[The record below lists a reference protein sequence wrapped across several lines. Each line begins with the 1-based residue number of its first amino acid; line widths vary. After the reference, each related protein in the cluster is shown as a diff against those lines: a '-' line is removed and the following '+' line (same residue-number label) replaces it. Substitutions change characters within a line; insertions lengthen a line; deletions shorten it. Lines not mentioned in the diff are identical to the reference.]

1 MAYLI
6 HGTLLIIYTKERFNH
21 LLAQAQESHSN
32 RPISPSIQT
41 FFTFARDYMQALNE
55 RNDFKTQRLLAE
67 SVTVVD
73 LQSELQDCLNDM
85 TAFKADARQKISI
98 LTFRDNVNC
107 IVKKQL
113 KDKRFIDRVGH
124 SAREFAIETNLQAD
138 LHAALVSKKLLEDNF
153 ELLENRLE
161 TTFEQNVRLH
171 EQNNR
176 LQSRLSEFESRYSK
190 PNILNSINW
199 GKTQW
204 ASFGVGVLVGEQVVE
219 QFTSYQPVRNIVCHF
234 AKKCVGKNGKPGPPP
249 SFPSE
254 LLPNETAKKTHTAVV
269 SVETVKLTYPQ
280 MDTGV

>member
-6 HGTLLIIYTKERFNH
+6 HGTLLIMYPKERFNH

-98 LTFRDNVNC
+98 LTFRGNVNC

-113 KDKRFIDRVGH
+113 KDKRFIDRVEH

-138 LHAALVSKKLLEDNF
+138 LHAALASKKSLEDNF

-161 TTFEQNVRLH
+161 TTF

-190 PNILNSINW
+190 PNIPNPINW

-204 ASFGVGVLVGEQVVE
+204 TSFEVGVLVGEQVVG
-219 QFTSYQPVRNIVCHF
+219 QFTSYQPVRNTVYHF

-254 LLPNETAKKTHTAVV
+254 LLPNETAKKHI
-269 SVETVKLTYPQ
+269 LL
-280 MDTGV
+280 